1 VGSSGDPFFPWQAGL
16 QKADLAQ
23 NAGWPR
29 QGKPMS
35 DDRVRVR
42 MDDHGVAEVALVRT
56 DKMNALDGPMFQALV
71 DTIARLRGDAAV
83 RAVVLHG
90 EGRAFCAG
98 LDKSSLQ
105 GIAAGGQA
113 GTGELA
119 ARTHGLANAWQQVA
133 WGWRELPVP
142 VIAAVHG
149 VAFGGGLQI
158 ALGADVRIVHP
169 QAQLAVMEIKWGL
182 VPDMAG
188 CVLLTELVRPDVA
201 RELTFTGR
209 VVGGSEAVTLGLAT
223 RASEDPLA
231 DARAMAR
238 QIAASSPDAVRA
250 AKRLLNTASPV
261 DAARV
266 LLAEAHEQQHLLGSP
281 NQREAVA
288 AGMENRAPRF
298 R

>member
-1 VGSSGDPFFPWQAGL
+1 MGDE
-16 QKADLAQ
+16 
-23 NAGWPR
+23 
-29 QGKPMS
+29 
-35 DDRVRVR
+35 RVRVEV
-42 MDDHGVAEVALVRT
+42 DGQGVAEVALVRA
-56 DKMNALDGPMFQALV
+56 DKMNALDTAMFEALI
-71 DTIARLRGDAAV
+71 DAIARLRADVKV

-98 LDKSSLQ
+98 LDKSMFQEL
-105 GIAAGGQA
+105 AGG
-113 GTGELA
+113 GVGDLVP
-119 ARTHGLANAWQQVA
+119 RTHGLANFWQQVA

-169 QAQLAVMEIKWGL
+169 QAQLSVMEIRWGL

-188 CVLLTELVRPDVA
+188 CVLLTELVRGDVA
-201 RELTFTGR
+201 RELTFSGR
-209 VVGGSEAVTLGLAT
+209 IVAGTEAVALGLAT

-231 DARAMAR
+231 DARALAR
-238 QIAASSPDAVRA
+238 QIAARNPDAVRA
-250 AKRLLNTASPV
+250 AKRLFNTASPV

-266 LLAEAHEQQHLLGSP
+266 LVAEAFEQQRLIGSA
-281 NQREAVA
+281 NQREAVLA
-288 AGMENRAPRF
+288 ALEQRAPRF

>member
-1 VGSSGDPFFPWQAGL
+1 MDEQ
-16 QKADLAQ
+16 
-23 NAGWPR
+23 
-29 QGKPMS
+29 
-35 DDRVRVR
+35 RVRV
-42 MDDHGVAEVALVRT
+42 DVDANGVAEVAMVRA
-56 DKMNALDGPMFQALV
+56 DKMNALDRGMFEAL
-71 DTIARLRGDAAV
+71 IAAVAQLRGDARV

-105 GIAAGGQA
+105 GIADGGAGIGD
-113 GTGELA
+113 LVP
-119 ARTHGLANAWQQVA
+119 RTHGLANFWQQVA
-133 WGWRELPVP
+133 WGWRDLPVP

-158 ALGADVRIVHP
+158 ALGADVRCVHP
-169 QAQLAVMEIKWGL
+169 EAKLSVMEVKWGL

-188 CVLLTELVRPDVA
+188 CVLLTELTRADVA

-209 VVGGSEAVTLGLAT
+209 VVSGVEALSLGLAT
-223 RASEDPLA
+223 RTSEDPLA

-238 QIAASSPDAVRA
+238 QIAASNPDAIRA
-250 AKRLLNTASPV
+250 AKRLFNTASPV

-266 LLAEAHEQQHLLGSP
+266 LVAEAFEQQRLIGSA
-281 NQREAVA
+281 NQREAVQA
-288 AGMENRAPRF
+288 ALENRVPVF

>member
-1 VGSSGDPFFPWQAGL
+1 L

-113 GTGELA
+113 AGTGELA

-169 QAQLAVMEIKWGL
+169 QARLAVMEIKWGL

-209 VVGGSEAVTLGLAT
+209 IVGGGEAVTLGLAT

-231 DARAMAR
+231 DARSMAR

-266 LLAEAHEQQHLLGSP
+266 LLAEAHEQQRLLGSP

>member
-1 VGSSGDPFFPWQAGL
+1 MRSRLL
-16 QKADLAQ
+16 QEIEM
-23 NAGWPR
+23 NEE
-29 QGKPMS
+29 
-35 DDRVRVR
+35 RVRVTV
-42 MDDHGVAEVALVRT
+42 DAQGVAEVAMVRA
-56 DKMNALDGPMFQALV
+56 DKMNALDNEMFRAL
-71 DTIARLRGDAAV
+71 IAAIAQVRSDARV

-105 GIAAGGQA
+105 GIASTDG
-113 GTGELA
+113 A
-119 ARTHGLANAWQQVA
+119 AAIGDLVPRTHGVANFWQQVA

-142 VIAAVHG
+142 VVAAVQG

-158 ALGADVRIVHP
+158 ALGADVRCVHP
-169 QAQLAVMEIKWGL
+169 EAKLSVMEIRWGL

-188 CVLLTELVRPDVA
+188 CVLLTQLVRSDIA

-209 VVGGSEAVTLGLAT
+209 IVSGAEAQALGLAT
-223 RASEDPLA
+223 RVSDDPLA

-238 QIAASSPDAVRA
+238 QIAASSPDAIRA
-250 AKRLLNTASPV
+250 AKRLMNTASPV

-266 LLAEAHEQQHLLGSP
+266 LVAEAFEQQRLIGSA
-281 NQREAVA
+281 NQREAVQ
-288 AGMENRAPRF
+288 AGMESRAAVF